1 MDYGSSYSPNPSVGS
16 RLSSTGLL
24 VLILLAVIMIGSITG
39 CEQGPTKQLASDTL
53 VLKASPDGGGVVPH
67 PAGLPFTKAEIEL
80 GQMLFHSTALSSNGK
95 VSCGT
100 CHNPSLSFTDGK
112 GQNNLGVTSV
122 MLDRSAPALVN
133 LAWADSMFWDG
144 RAFSLEQQ
152 ALGPLNHPNEMGMDT
167 TQLPA
172 KVVEALPKAKDY
184 MIRIYG
190 DPMINNKRIVR
201 AIAMYERSLV
211 SRNSL
216 YDKFRRRDPGHRM
229 MPDAMA
235 NGFLVFNVNCS
246 NCHAGDNF
254 TDNLYHNIG
263 LEPWP
268 DLTSNK
274 PGLARYRV
282 TKRQGDVGAYKT
294 PGLRNIAL
302 TAPYM
307 HDGRF
312 KTLAEVVAFYSDQV
326 IEVPNLD
333 PNMRDNERKAGLHIS
348 TQDQADLVVFLQ
360 SLTDT
365 AFVAEH
371 RGDGVI
377 VK

>member
-1 MDYGSSYSPNPSVGS
+1 MDYGSSQSPKPSVGT
-16 RLSSTGLL
+16 RFNLVGLIVL
-24 VLILLAVIMIGSITG
+24 VLFATIAIGSISG

-95 VSCGT
+95 VSCAT

-122 MLDRSAPALVN
+122 KLDRSAPALVN

-172 KVVEALPKAKDY
+172 KVAEAIPKAKDY

-190 DPMINNKRIVR
+190 DPLINNQRIVR

-216 YDKFRRRDPGHRM
+216 YDKYRRRDPGHRM

-246 NCHAGDNF
+246 NCHSGDNF

-263 LEPWP
+263 LEPWA
-268 DLTSNK
+268 DLNSNK

-282 TKRQGDVGAYKT
+282 TKRESDVGAYRT

-312 KTLAEVVAFYSDQV
+312 KTLAEVVSFYSDHV

-333 PNMRDNERKAGLHIS
+333 PNMRDNDRKPGLHI
-348 TQDQADLVVFLQ
+348 TAQDQADLVVFLKA
-360 SLTDT
+360 LTDT

-371 RGDGVI
+371 RGDGI